1 MHAITRSLAAASIAA
16 VALATAPA
24 VSHAQGFSPE
34 QRNEIGRVI
43 KEYLIANPEVLQE
56 AIAELEKR
64 QAAAEADRNKAS
76 LAKNRDL
83 LLNSPRQVVV
93 GNPQGD
99 VTLVEF
105 FDYNCGFCKRAMT
118 DMLELVK
125 TDPKLRIVLKE
136 LPILGEESMEAAQV
150 AVAVRMQDKAGTRY
164 LDFHQKLFANR
175 GRIGKA
181 QALAAAKASGAD
193 MARIE
198 KDMQSPEI
206 GATLEEGL
214 QLAQSL
220 GINGTPGYVVG
231 DTVVAGAIGVPAL
244 RQQVEKI
251 RAGK

>member
-1 MHAITRSLAAASIAA
+1 MNVLTRSLAAALTAA
-16 VALATAPA
+16 CC
-24 VSHAQGFSPE
+24 VSVPSLVQAQSFSQE
-34 QRNEIGRVI
+34 QRGEIGRIV
-43 KEYLIANPEVLQE
+43 KDYLLANPEVLQE

-64 QAAAEADRNKAS
+64 QAVAEADRNKES
-76 LAKNRDL
+76 LAKNRDML
-83 LLNSPRQVVV
+83 INSPRQVVL

-105 FDYNCGFCKRAMT
+105 FDYNCGYCKRAMT
-118 DMLELVK
+118 DMLELIK
-125 TDPKLRIVLKE
+125 TDPKLRVVLKE
-136 LPILGEESMEAAQV
+136 LPILGEESLEAAQV
-150 AVAVRMQDKAGTRY
+150 AVAVRMQDKTGSRY

-175 GRIGKA
+175 GRLGKT

-206 GATLEEGL
+206 AATLQEGL

-231 DTVVAGAIGVPAL
+231 DAVVAGAIGVPAL
-244 RQQVEKI
+244 RQQVEKV